1 MTTTLNNVIVLK
13 TAERL
18 SIDAPPEELP
28 CKTLSSAEECDLIT
42 KARKVLEEMEEEWEM
57 DHASVGL
64 RDKFHLL
71 RYYLQNLPRT
81 VRKRSA
87 SKNK

>member
-1 MTTTLNNVIVLK
+1 MKTFTNVIVLK

-18 SIDAPPEELP
+18 SIDDPPEEQPDKAP
-28 CKTLSSAEECDLIT
+28 CGAGEPDLIE
-42 KARKVLEEMEEEWEM
+42 KARNVLDEMEEEWEM
-57 DHASVGL
+57 DHSSVEL

-81 VRKRSA
+81 ARKRSA
-87 SKNK
+87 AKNK